1 MSDPT
6 QKKLEAKSVGYKI
19 GVAESERSLSNL
31 SQAHWSRRQLLRS
44 FEGDLAGAHRSRDCQ
59 PGSGDISGGDF
70 KKRTA
75 ISE

>member
-31 SQAHWSRRQLLRS
+31 GLTVRVYRRPQIAHDKDERS
-44 FEGDLAGAHRSRDCQ
+44 FFLDCQ
-59 PGSGDISGGDF
+59 KSQSPARIS
-70 KKRTA
+70 RL
-75 ISE
+75 

>member
-31 SQAHWSRRQLLRS
+31 GEGREVGEDIRPRAGSTEFGDAVFKSLFQNEARKLL
-44 FEGDLAGAHRSRDCQ
+44 A
-59 PGSGDISGGDF
+59 
-70 KKRTA
+70 T
-75 ISE
+75 

>member
-31 SQAHWSRRQLLRS
+31 GLGNRRLTQLL
-44 FEGDLAGAHRSRDCQ
+44 FEQGQEPHPHRR
-59 PGSGDISGGDF
+59 
-70 KKRTA
+70 
-75 ISE
+75 

>member
-31 SQAHWSRRQLLRS
+31 GLAPRVVHSSLRRMLWRCPEVEMAAH
-44 FEGDLAGAHRSRDCQ
+44 FKPDC
-59 PGSGDISGGDF
+59 
-70 KKRTA
+70 
-75 ISE
+75 